1 MKVLVLGGCGIV
13 GRAVTKDLVN
23 QPDVHKVV
31 MGDVNIKRGEKF
43 LQLLNSPKAFLE
55 KVDVKDY
62 NKLVNVMKGYD
73 VVANCV
79 YYDMIIQVT
88 KAAIEAKVHTV
99 DLGGFFYGTIKQMEM
114 DDDIKKA
121 GITLLHGCGSGPGV
135 NNILARYA
143 ADKLDRVDE
152 IHIRAGGVAPS
163 PGSPSVKGP
172 GMTIRTVLDEYT
184 IPPIVYDHGQYKQVP
199 CLTGKE
205 LVKFSDPIGVQPTYY
220 SLHSEPL
227 TLSKYIKGVKIV
239 DIKVV
244 FPDEEVAKIKPL
256 IELGLLKRESVQF
269 RGQSIIPREIVDHIL
284 SLQEQEEE
292 EEGSEFCAT
301 VLWVLG
307 EKNRELIKLN
317 YEFIIEHEKRWG
329 NTKTGVPLSIGI
341 LMIGR
346 GDIKK
351 RGFTVPEECIEPNK
365 FIEEMKKRGFIFK
378 ETEERIRTL

>member
-1 MKVLVLGGCGIV
+1 
-13 GRAVTKDLVN
+13 
-23 QPDVHKVV
+23 
-31 MGDVNIKRGEKF
+31 
-43 LQLLNSPKAFLE
+43 
-55 KVDVKDY
+55 
-62 NKLVNVMKGYD
+62 
-73 VVANCV
+73 
-79 YYDMIIQVT
+79 
-88 KAAIEAKVHTV
+88 
-99 DLGGFFYGTIKQMEM
+99 
-114 DDDIKKA
+114 
-121 GITLLHGCGSGPGV
+121 
-135 NNILARYA
+135 
-143 ADKLDRVDE
+143 
-152 IHIRAGGVAPS
+152 
-163 PGSPSVKGP
+163 
-172 GMTIRTVLDEYT
+172 
-184 IPPIVYDHGQYKQVP
+184 
-199 CLTGKE
+199 
-205 LVKFSDPIGVQPTYY
+205 
-220 SLHSEPL
+220 
-227 TLSKYIKGVKIV
+227 
-239 DIKVV
+239 
-244 FPDEEVAKIKPL
+244 
-256 IELGLLKRESVQF
+256 LGLLKRESVQF